1 MKRKIIYVAL
11 LTGLT
16 AAPLAFTTGCAVT
29 QHRETAGAYAKDK
42 EIEARIKT
50 AMYRD
55 PLVKGTQVEVK
66 SLNGTV
72 QLSGF
77 VDSQQAKDRAGE
89 IASSTPGV
97 FQVYNNLLLPT
108 GR

>member
-1 MKRKIIYVAL
+1 MKRKIIY
-11 LTGLT
+11 LTMLAGMSL
-16 AAPLAFTTGCAVT
+16 APLPFTTGCAVAHH
-29 QHRETAGAYAKDK
+29 QETAGAYTKDK

-50 AMYRD
+50 ALYRD
-55 PLVKGTQVEVK
+55 PLVKGTEVEVK

-77 VDSQQAKDRAGE
+77 VESQAAKDRAGE

-108 GR
+108 GS

>member
-1 MKRKIIYVAL
+1 MKRKLVCLTL
-11 LTGLT
+11 LAGM
-16 AAPLAFTTGCAVT
+16 AVAPLVFTTGCAVA
-29 QHRETAGAYAKDK
+29 QHRETASAYGKDK

-77 VDSQQAKDRAGE
+77 VDSQAAKDRAGE